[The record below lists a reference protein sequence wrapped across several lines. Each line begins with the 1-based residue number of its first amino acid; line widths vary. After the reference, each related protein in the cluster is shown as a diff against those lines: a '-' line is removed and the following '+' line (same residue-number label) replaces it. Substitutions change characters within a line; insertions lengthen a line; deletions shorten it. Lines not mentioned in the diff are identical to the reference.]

1 MNGLFHQK
9 GAVYGALTLIAL
21 VLGILVSWQEL
32 RKPSPPPH
40 LPPPV
45 TELPPSDDIAGTIS
59 GLLSSGDCTLQTAS
73 RPERSEVDPSATA
86 HGFPAARVQLRF
98 TLAHPGG
105 ATPLSVKGSGRGP
118 HAMADAEADLV
129 EAARDAI
136 RAAAPSCI

>member
-32 RKPSPPPH
+32 RKPSQPPPP
-40 LPPPV
+40 PPPV
-45 TELPPSDDIAGTIS
+45 PALPPSDDIVAAVS
-59 GLLSSGDCTLQTAS
+59 GLLSSGLCNLQTAS
-73 RPERSEVDPSATA
+73 TPERTEFDSSATA
-86 HGFPAARVQLRF
+86 HGFPSAQMQLRF

-118 HAMADAEADLV
+118 HAMAEAEADLV

-136 RAAAPSCI
+136 KAAAPSCI